1 MLPFRVVYH
10 DGYDLNLGDHVF
22 PSQKYRLVKEKLV
35 ADGVVSREEIV
46 APSLAED
53 DDLALVHDWR
63 WIRRLRTGTLSYE
76 EVSRLELPYSRQ
88 MVRAFRLAAGG
99 TILAGRLALR
109 DGIGFNLSGG
119 FHHAFRDHGE
129 GFCAINDVAVAIR
142 RMQRAG
148 RIERA
153 MIVDCDVHQGN
164 GTAVLFAKDRK
175 VFTLSIHQS
184 NNYPLE
190 KPPSDI
196 DINLADQT
204 GDEEY
209 LEQLRTYYLPALRGF
224 RPSLVVYL
232 AGADPYYQDQL
243 GGLALTMGG
252 LRQRDRFVMESALRA
267 GVPVAVTL
275 AGGYA
280 YRLEDTVTIHCNT
293 VKAAV
298 EAILAAGPGYRGPK
312 A

>member
-1 MLPFRVVYH
+1 MLPFRLVYH
-10 DGYDLNLGDHVF
+10 DGYDLTLGDHVF
-22 PSQKYRLVKEKLV
+22 PSHKYRLMRDKLV
-35 ADGVVSREEIV
+35 AEGVVSPEDLL
-46 APSLAED
+46 APPFAED
-53 DDLALVHDWR
+53 DDLALAHDR
-63 WIRRLRTGTLSYE
+63 GWIRRLRTGTLSYE
-76 EVSRLELPYSRQ
+76 EIRRLEIPYSRQ

-109 DGIGFNLSGG
+109 DGIGFNLGGG

-142 RMQRAG
+142 RIERAG

-153 MIVDCDVHQGN
+153 MVVDCDVHHGN
-164 GTAVLFAKDRK
+164 GTAALFAGDRK
-175 VFTLSIHQS
+175 VLTFSIHQL

-196 DINLADQT
+196 DVDLADQT

-209 LEQLRTYYLPALRGF
+209 LEQLRIHYVPALRRF
-224 RPSLVVYL
+224 RPNLVFYL

-252 LRQRDRFVMESALRA
+252 LRQRDRFVIESALRA

-280 YRLEDTVTIHCNT
+280 YRVEDTVSIHCNT
-293 VKAAV
+293 VKAAA
-298 EAILAAGPGYRGPK
+298 EALLASREQYPGPEV
-312 A
+312 